1 MVPKSL
7 LLSYSR
13 SLFSKSPIP
22 NLRTQISPI
31 YHYSVALAPPN
42 PGTEAF
48 LFAETPPTNPEGST
62 ALTQKRGHS
71 TTPSPTDSTGQHSTT
86 PPPLRRHHPAAFLGS
101 GRSSVQPS
109 TAQSPTQPSSQ
120 VNMESEPPIQEM
132 ENKQDG
138 VSNGDG
144 DVLHDIENEGILLDG
159 KGKIRRNWSEFSER
173 NMSYSEPLLV
183 KRTNTTSQ
191 IAIIGANLSAIES
204 LDYELVYIKN
214 FSYFVGEDTITLL
227 SV

>member
-1 MVPKSL
+1 
-7 LLSYSR
+7 
-13 SLFSKSPIP
+13 
-22 NLRTQISPI
+22 
-31 YHYSVALAPPN
+31 
-42 PGTEAF
+42 
-48 LFAETPPTNPEGST
+48 
-62 ALTQKRGHS
+62 
-71 TTPSPTDSTGQHSTT
+71 
-86 PPPLRRHHPAAFLGS
+86 
-101 GRSSVQPS
+101 
-109 TAQSPTQPSSQ
+109 
-120 VNMESEPPIQEM
+120 M